1 MFALIFR
8 TSSRQFNRLCISDV
22 VSGGVHAYVSRV
34 KLEIS
39 VGEHH
44 EAGGGAPDDLLL
56 VLLHLQETLYKATI
70 NIETF
75 SQKAVL
81 RIRCLFDSWI
91 RDG

>member
-1 MFALIFR
+1 M
-8 TSSRQFNRLCISDV
+8 TDV

-56 VLLHLQETLYKATI
+56 VLLHLQETLHKATI
-70 NIETF
+70 NIDTI
-75 SQKAVL
+75 SQKAV
-81 RIRCLFDSWI
+81 
-91 RDG
+91 